1 MPLCGFT
8 DEMLASLKK
17 FNSELIRYGLE
28 QRSQENSESIEHALR
43 REISDMSRLLMEID
57 RIDDSAKRVLTEG
70 MVKYALGFYLLVRKS
85 GIKDAEILN
94 KDIIEYFRYMDDVY
108 YASLEG
114 KSEDMRELADLLN
127 EKKVLTGETAES
139 VEQIA
144 AVAAID

>member
-8 DEMLASLKK
+8 DEMLASLQK

>member
-8 DEMLASLKK
+8 DEMLTSLKR

-28 QRSQENSESIEHALR
+28 QRSQENNESIEHALR

-57 RIDDSAKRVLTEG
+57 RIDDSAKRILTEG

-85 GIKDAEILN
+85 GIEYGEHLN
-94 KDIIEYFRYMDDVY
+94 KEIIEYFHYMDDVY

-127 EKKVLTGETAES
+127 EKNVLPKDAKEYS
-139 VEQIA
+139 EQFA
-144 AVAAID
+144 TVAAID

>member
-8 DEMLASLKK
+8 DEMLSSLKK
-17 FNSELIRYGLE
+17 FNSELVRYGLE
-28 QRSQENSESIEHALR
+28 QRSRENDESIEHALR

-85 GIKDAEILN
+85 GIKDAEVLN
-94 KDIIEYFRYMDDVY
+94 KSIIEYFRYMDDVY

-114 KSEDMRELADLLN
+114 RSEDMRDLAELLN
-127 EKKVLTGETAES
+127 KKEVFTDKATDSSEK
-139 VEQIA
+139 IA
-144 AVAAID
+144 AVSAIE

>member
-8 DEMLASLKK
+8 DEKLTSLKR
-17 FNSELIRYGLE
+17 FNSELVRYGLE
-28 QRSQENSESIEHALR
+28 HRSQENNESIEHALR

-57 RIDDSAKRVLTEG
+57 RIDDSAKRMLTEG

-85 GIKDAEILN
+85 GIKSAGILN
-94 KDIIEYFRYMDDVY
+94 NDIIEYFRYMDDVY

-127 EKKVLTGETAES
+127 EKRVLPKDVADS
-139 VEQIA
+139 SEQIA